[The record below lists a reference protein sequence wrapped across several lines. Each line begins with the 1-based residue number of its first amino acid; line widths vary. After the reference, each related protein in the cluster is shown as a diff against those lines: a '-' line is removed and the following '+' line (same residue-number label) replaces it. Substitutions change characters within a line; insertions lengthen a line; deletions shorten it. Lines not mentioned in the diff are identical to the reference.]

1 MITQFYT
8 VSNGRRLN
16 RVTPAQLKLPRK
28 ILDLGPKIETVLG
41 KKFNEKYHFY
51 KDIYTYIRSQMERH
65 VQQFVLS
72 ATRLS
77 DTASSDSGNDTNSS
91 QRLQVNNKQPLTP
104 TL

>member
-1 MITQFYT
+1 
-8 VSNGRRLN
+8 
-16 RVTPAQLKLPRK
+16 
-28 ILDLGPKIETVLG
+28 
-41 KKFNEKYHFY
+41 
-51 KDIYTYIRSQMERH
+51 MERH

>member
-1 MITQFYT
+1 
-8 VSNGRRLN
+8 
-16 RVTPAQLKLPRK
+16 
-28 ILDLGPKIETVLG
+28 
-41 KKFNEKYHFY
+41 
-51 KDIYTYIRSQMERH
+51 MERH

-77 DTASSDSGNDTNSS
+77 DAASSDSGNDPNSS